1 MRGAPTQALKPSM
14 NLGVKVFM
22 IELNIRV
29 IPASLEQ
36 APIVAQLYEL
46 YTYEMTDLADFD
58 INDNGYFGYDEL
70 PLYWKDSNRHPYLVL
85 VNKKLAGFVLIQ
97 NGSPIEIEPDIW
109 DVAEFFIMRKYR
121 KKGVGQFVI
130 QQIWREL
137 KGQWQVRVW
146 DNNKTAY
153 VFWET
158 VIGNFTKKIIIP
170 TRRKYQGHDGLLV
183 YKFYSI

>member
-1 MRGAPTQALKPSM
+1 MA
-14 NLGVKVFM
+14 V
-22 IELNIRV
+22 LNIQA

-36 APIVAQLYEL
+36 APIIAQLYEL

-58 INDNGYFGYDEL
+58 INDNGYFGYDDL
-70 PLYWKDSNRHPYLVL
+70 PLYWKDSNRYPYLVL

-97 NGSPIEIEPDIW
+97 KGSPIEIEPDIW

-130 QQIWREL
+130 QQIWGEL
-137 KGQWQVRVW
+137 KGQWAVRVW
-146 DNNKTAY
+146 DNNKTAH

-158 VIGNFTKKIIIP
+158 VIGRFTKKIIIP
-170 TRRKYQGHDGLLV
+170 TRREYQGHEGLLV